1 MKVINSLPIFFR
13 IMIYGGLLLKQ
24 ENLQKAVQEK
34 VDTKQISLTNETKA
48 VPARDLRKRRTVDV
62 DDDYNG
68 VFLDESGIKLNR
80 KMRVRGGSG
89 SRRSTSTHYS
99 TSTHNSRNLQFT
111 KKDYLKAAI
120 LASFG
125 YIINYRVNIQ
135 KGMYLNKHK
144 KINPEEFGAFR
155 KLLQVKLGKRGNAKI
170 RKLTWNAVLHSHIMN
185 HEKQVLRI
193 TNQMTSMVMKEKID
207 PKKFKTEFDK
217 AKQYVKSQK
226 PLQGKVFTYDNM
238 ARMLGQYIERYHH
251 VYIAAHKDLMMDI
264 LKNTQANM
272 PFLANEII
280 KNKLMY

>member
-1 MKVINSLPIFFR
+1 
-13 IMIYGGLLLKQ
+13 MIYGGLLLKQ

-34 VDTKQISLTNETKA
+34 VDTKQISLTNEKKA

-62 DDDYNG
+62 DDDYDG
-68 VFLDESGIKLNR
+68 VFLHESGIKLNR
-80 KMRVRGGSG
+80 KMRVRGSG
-89 SRRSTSTHYS
+89 RSRRSTSTHYS
-99 TSTHNSRNLQFT
+99 TSTSTHNSRNLQLT

-125 YIINYRVNIQ
+125 YIVNYRVNIQ

-144 KINPEEFGAFR
+144 KINTEEFGAFR

-185 HEKQVLRI
+185 HENQVVRI

-207 PKKFKTEFDK
+207 PKKFKTEFNK
-217 AKQYVKSQK
+217 AKQFVISQRH
-226 PLQGKVFTYDNM
+226 LQGKVFTYDNM
-238 ARMLGQYIERYHH
+238 ASMLGQYLERNHH
-251 VYIAAHKDLMMDI
+251 VYIGAHKGLMMDI
-264 LKNTQANM
+264 LKNVQANM